1 MFCVIIKII
10 TASYFLLL
18 SKDFIQIN
26 GTITVV
32 IALFKKVLESE
43 RSTQNRSPKVFI
55 ISLRPRRVFCVR

>member
-1 MFCVIIKII
+1 MFCEIIKII

-26 GTITVV
+26 GTIKVV

-55 ISLRPRRVFCVR
+55 ISLRPQRVFCVR